1 MLLSLDLCPTC
12 SPCVVAPKQL
22 ELQLP
27 LVAAHSKAVAE
38 DLSVVAGH
46 FDVADWVAFVAAA
59 VEPVAAAFVGAEGF
73 VLAVTFLFSSRC

>member
-1 MLLSLDLCPTC
+1 M
-12 SPCVVAPKQL
+12 APKQL

-27 LVAAHSKAVAE
+27 LVAAHSKAGAE

-59 VEPVAAAFVGAEGF
+59 VEPVAAAVEPVAAAFVGAEGF